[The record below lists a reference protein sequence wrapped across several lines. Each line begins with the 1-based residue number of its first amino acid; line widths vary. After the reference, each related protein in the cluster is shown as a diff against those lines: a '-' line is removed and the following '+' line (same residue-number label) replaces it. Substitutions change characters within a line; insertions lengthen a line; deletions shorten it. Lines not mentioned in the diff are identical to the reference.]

1 MLFVHG
7 LGCSSYSFRKTIE
20 FLGQRGLN
28 AVAIDLPGSG
38 FSDKS
43 MVVVEEG
50 SGGGLTRVWEV
61 YSEIREKGLFW
72 GFDQLVEKG
81 YVDFEGNDVRVR
93 KREAVKAI
101 ELGSEEMG
109 RVLGQV
115 VDSMGLAPVD
125 LVLHD
130 SALGLGANWVLENP
144 GLVRSITLLDT
155 TSISTAL
162 PLWVLRTVVVRELVL
177 GFRFVFGRVLE
188 LCCSKPVG
196 GGSNAEAHRILL
208 KGRDG
213 RRSVVGMGMKMN
225 CSFDLVEWGSS
236 EGVKGLP
243 MQVVWSSGW
252 SKEWS
257 EEGRRVASALPQ
269 ASFVTHSGGRWP
281 QDDAADIAESIFQ
294 FLSTLPK
301 SVRQSDEEPIPDHIQ
316 KMIDESRGSDHHH
329 PHPHHD
335 VLGGHEHDH
344 GHAHDH
350 AHAAG
355 YMDAYG
361 LGQGWAS

>member
-20 FLGQRGLN
+20 FLGRRGLN

-38 FSDKS
+38 FSNKS

-196 GGSNAEAHRILL
+196 GGSDAEAHRILL

-225 CSFDLVEWGSS
+225 CSFDLVEWGRS

-281 QDDAADIAESIFQ
+281 QVMIIIPFFFPISICVFDQ
-294 FLSTLPK
+294 YYEFICLTAFCCTCRELF
-301 SVRQSDEEPIPDHIQ
+301 V
-316 KMIDESRGSDHHH
+316 
-329 PHPHHD
+329 
-335 VLGGHEHDH
+335 
-344 GHAHDH
+344 
-350 AHAAG
+350 
-355 YMDAYG
+355 
-361 LGQGWAS
+361 

>member
-1 MLFVHG
+1 
-7 LGCSSYSFRKTIE
+7 LGRK
-20 FLGQRGLN
+20 GLN

-43 MVVVEEG
+43 FVVMEESE
-50 SGGGLTRVWEV
+50 SGGFERIWKV
-61 YSEIREKGLFW
+61 YKEIKEKGLFW

-81 YVDFEGNDVRVR
+81 YVNHEGNDVRVTR
-93 KREAVKAI
+93 REVVKAI

-115 VDSMGLAPVD
+115 VDSLGLAPVD

-144 GLVRSITLLDT
+144 GLVRSVTLLDT
-155 TSISTAL
+155 TTSIFTAL
-162 PLWVLRTVVVRELVL
+162 PLWVLRVPVVREIIL
-177 GFRFVFGRVLE
+177 GFKFVFGRVLE
-188 LCCSKPVG
+188 LCCSKSVG
-196 GGSNAEAHRILL
+196 GGGGLDVEAHRILL

-213 RRSVVGMGMKMN
+213 RRSVVGMGKKMN
-225 CSFDLVEWGSS
+225 CSFDLVEWSSS

-257 EEGRRVASALPQ
+257 EEGHRVASVLPQ

-281 QDDAADIAESIFQ
+281 QDDADDIAGSIFQ
-294 FLSTLPK
+294 FLSKLPK
-301 SVRQSDEEPIPDHIQ
+301 SVRQSEEEPVPEHIQ
-316 KMIDESRGSDHHH
+316 KMIEESRGSLHHH
-329 PHPHHD
+329 PHSHD

-344 GHAHDH
+344 NHGHGHDH

-355 YMDAYG
+355 YVDAYG
-361 LGQGWAS
+361 LGHGWAS